1 MQGAGVLH
9 LKAHSHMCLHL
20 GWDDSA
26 TRTAGW
32 SPIHGLFMWLGF
44 LTVWLPQGI
53 LVGVFMWQ
61 LKAPSVSVPVLKLS
75 HSVTSMHSVH
85 YSNMSLPR
93 SKARG
98 ISLPC
103 DKEIV
108 RSHFRRAY
116 WVGEVS

>member
-44 LTVWLPQGI
+44 LTVWLPRDIGWSFYMAAQGS
-53 LVGVFMWQ
+53 
-61 LKAPSVSVPVLKLS
+61 KCKCSSAETVPQ
-75 HSVTSMHSVH
+75 
-85 YSNMSLPR
+85 
-93 SKARG
+93 
-98 ISLPC
+98 C
-103 DKEIV
+103 
-108 RSHFRRAY
+108 HFHALCPLQQHEPAQIQ
-116 WVGEVS
+116 GKGH

>member
-1 MQGAGVLH
+1 MIQPLELLDGALYVGSSCGL
-9 LKAHSHMCLHL
+9 ASSQCGCL
-20 GWDDSA
+20 
-26 TRTAGW
+26 R
-32 SPIHGLFMWLGF
+32 
-44 LTVWLPQGI
+44 I
-53 LVGVFMWQ
+53 LVGVFTWQ